1 MGEQSEGSDD
11 DHRPPPSPARNALTA
26 SSSSASESSTETPR
40 SLSQLPPNTPRE
52 EHPGTGHPHGQTPG
66 MARSDPQARD
76 RGASASDMSP
86 PAEFPSSRSLQQP
99 PIRRQLTHKETPMA
113 ESTKDGRFKAPS
125 AAGVLALLRCPVCER
140 TLESPTTLRCG
151 HTVCS
156 VHVQLNPVEEGAAA
170 ESAPLSRSTTGS
182 SERTASGS
190 SSSAGPASQPD
201 PLANLPSCPI
211 SSCVAPSSR
220 HRAPIHA
227 TAPSTSRVAYYPPPS
242 SITGSPAPS
251 ASTLSTETRSPA
263 TARPRKV
270 ASPRLDITISKVLQ
284 ITLGAVHEG
293 QQPGHAKASATAADR
308 QCSSDDDDG
317 DTEEELPSRR
327 SSRLYATPPPGRS
340 ASLLKTP
347 PGVASRDA
355 SSHRPTSTI
364 PSSRGSS
371 TRECSHSGSDSDM
384 PRVKRRKTAPPS
396 PPLGSDNPEVVAK
409 FLKSLQAEVQCEICF
424 SLLYKPVTTPCQH
437 TFCSKCLSRTLDH
450 SILCPLCRQDLPGF
464 AYFYEHAVNK
474 VVESL
479 IVYAFPNM
487 LTDRKAAIEEEER
500 NARLDTPV
508 FVCQLSFPG
517 LPTILHIFEP
527 RYRLMLRRCLQ
538 TSDPAFGM
546 LLPPRT
552 NALPGA
558 EEYGTMLEIKSVQML
573 PDGRSMVETKG
584 TYRFRIAEKGT
595 LDGYMVARTVRI
607 DDLPDDAD
615 DLLERTL
622 TVPQQGLAPE
632 PTVEQLMETCRE
644 FYDQLK
650 DGTAPW
656 VVQQLNSTYGPMPED
671 PSTFGFWMAVLLPID
686 DHQKASLLA
695 MRSPR
700 LRLRLVAHWIE
711 NLNNSWW
718 FGQGCVIS

>member
-1 MGEQSEGSDD
+1 
-11 DHRPPPSPARNALTA
+11 
-26 SSSSASESSTETPR
+26 
-40 SLSQLPPNTPRE
+40 
-52 EHPGTGHPHGQTPG
+52 
-66 MARSDPQARD
+66 
-76 RGASASDMSP
+76 
-86 PAEFPSSRSLQQP
+86 
-99 PIRRQLTHKETPMA
+99 
-113 ESTKDGRFKAPS
+113 
-125 AAGVLALLRCPVCER
+125 
-140 TLESPTTLRCG
+140 
-151 HTVCS
+151 
-156 VHVQLNPVEEGAAA
+156 
-170 ESAPLSRSTTGS
+170 
-182 SERTASGS
+182 
-190 SSSAGPASQPD
+190 
-201 PLANLPSCPI
+201 
-211 SSCVAPSSR
+211 
-220 HRAPIHA
+220 
-227 TAPSTSRVAYYPPPS
+227 
-242 SITGSPAPS
+242 
-251 ASTLSTETRSPA
+251 
-263 TARPRKV
+263 
-270 ASPRLDITISKVLQ
+270 
-284 ITLGAVHEG
+284 
-293 QQPGHAKASATAADR
+293 
-308 QCSSDDDDG
+308 
-317 DTEEELPSRR
+317 
-327 SSRLYATPPPGRS
+327 
-340 ASLLKTP
+340 
-347 PGVASRDA
+347 
-355 SSHRPTSTI
+355 
-364 PSSRGSS
+364 
-371 TRECSHSGSDSDM
+371 M

-409 FLKSLQAEVQCEICF
+409 FFKSLQAEVQCEICF

-595 LDGYMVARTVRI
+595 LDGYMVARIVRI

-671 PSTFGFWMAVLLPID
+671 PSTFGFWMAVVGEKEFVCGDTIGLTGLT
-686 DHQKASLLA
+686 H
-695 MRSPR
+695 
-700 LRLRLVAHWIE
+700 
-711 NLNNSWW
+711 
-718 FGQGCVIS
+718 